1 MKNPDQDLDQNLDQ
15 NSDQNLNNDPSCFI
29 FNGDADGIISQHI
42 LTLEFGAPALRI
54 TGLKRD
60 IELLKKLPENWK
72 GEIRVCD
79 ISLKQNLNSL
89 KTILEKGHIKVAWYD
104 HHEPGELFDHE
115 NLEKHIHESSG
126 LCSAAIVHNVLGQ
139 KYPLWAAMA
148 AFGDNIPDLAPA
160 LVQKVNSEKLKSNPE
175 LSSHPSEIT
184 AAELGLLRKAGLL
197 LNYNAYGESLSD
209 LRFDPE
215 ALAKY
220 ISDFSSAL
228 DFAQDQ
234 SIFGPLENQFSEDQ
248 TYFAGL
254 KPIRQSP
261 WAQAFS
267 IPSEPWARRYAATW
281 ANERILA
288 KPWQALATL
297 TPLTDGSYS
306 VSIRARREKDKPGP
320 SAADLASEFPTGGGR
335 KLAAGINGLPKED
348 VDKFLQRF
356 EDFFKP

>member
-1 MKNPDQDLDQNLDQ
+1 MKSSKQN
-15 NSDQNLNNDPSCFI
+15 PSCYI

-42 LTLEFGAPALRI
+42 LTLELGSPALRI

-60 IELLKKLPENWK
+60 IELLKKLPGNWE
-72 GEIRVCD
+72 GDIQVCD
-79 ISLKQNLNSL
+79 ISLKPNLNAV
-89 KTILEKGHIKVAWYD
+89 KKILNQGQSKVSWYD
-104 HHEPGELFDHE
+104 HHEPGEDFDHE

-126 LCSAAIVHNVLGQ
+126 LCSAAIVHNVFGQ
-139 KYPLWAAMA
+139 KYPLWASMA
-148 AFGDNIPDLAPA
+148 AFGDNIPDLALA
-160 LVQKVNSEKLKSNPE
+160 LVQKVNSGK
-175 LSSHPSEIT
+175 HSEIT
-184 AAELGLLRKAGLL
+184 AAELALLRRGGVL
-197 LNYNAYGESLSD
+197 LNYNAYGESLND
-209 LRFDPE
+209 LRFDPL

-234 SIFGPLENQFSEDQ
+234 SIFGPLENQLSEDQ
-248 TYFAGL
+248 AYFAGL

-281 ANERILA
+281 ANERVLA

-297 TPLTDGSYS
+297 TSLTDGSYS
-306 VSIRARREKDKPGP
+306 VSIRARREKEKSNP

-335 KLAAGINGLPKED
+335 KLAAGINRLAKED
-348 VDKFLQRF
+348 LEKFLLRF
-356 EDFFKP
+356 EEFFKPR